1 MKINKNFL
9 IKLLVS
15 GTLLVIIFSKINK
28 ESLLDNLKLL
38 NFWYVPII
46 LLLIVANYS
55 LGAVRWKYLLL
66 HDKEDKIRVK
76 YLVYL
81 YFVGAFF
88 NNFMPTSIGGDVYR
102 VYRLGKRLGSTVD
115 AFAATFMERFTGVL
129 ALILISIFSLFDLIG
144 WWSAGVLILFI
155 AGFFVGLYLLKIFS
169 KKFQRLQ
176 KIYQS
181 LIIYKGQSKT
191 LIVAFAISVVIQ
203 FIAISTQ
210 YCVFLAIGQHPP
222 LLYAFFILP
231 LITLAGFVIP
241 SINGVGVQ
249 DALYIKFFSVVGI
262 SHALS
267 LSASIVYHLS
277 RLTISLV
284 GGLVYVIGKDD

>member
-9 IKLLVS
+9 IKIIVS
-15 GTLLVIIFSKINK
+15 VTLLIIIFSKINK
-28 ESLLDNLKLL
+28 ESLINNLKLL

-66 HDKEDKIRVK
+66 HDKEDKIRVR

-81 YFVGAFF
+81 YFAGAFF

-129 ALILISIFSLFDLIG
+129 ALILISIFSLYDFIG
-144 WWSAGVLILFI
+144 WWAGGVLLLFV
-155 AGFFVGLYLLKIFS
+155 GSFFVGLYFLKIFS
-169 KKFQRLQ
+169 RKFKKLE
-176 KIYQS
+176 KIYHS
-181 LIIYKGQSKT
+181 LVIYKGQYRVLALS
-191 LIVAFAISVVIQ
+191 FAISIVIQ

-210 YCVFLAIGQHPP
+210 YCVFLAIGQRPP
-222 LLYAFFILP
+222 LLYALLTLP
-231 LITLAGFVIP
+231 MITLAGFVIP
-241 SINGVGVQ
+241 SLNGVGVQ

-262 SHALS
+262 PHTLS

-277 RLTISLV
+277 RLTISLL
-284 GGLVYVIGKDD
+284 GGVVYIFGKDD